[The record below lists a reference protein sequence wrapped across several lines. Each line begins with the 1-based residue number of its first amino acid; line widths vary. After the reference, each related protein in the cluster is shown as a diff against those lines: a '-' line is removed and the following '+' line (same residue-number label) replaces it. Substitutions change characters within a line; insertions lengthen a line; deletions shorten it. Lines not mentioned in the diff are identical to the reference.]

1 MHLSTLCVHPTIW
14 SSSSPMR
21 VCLDADSPAPACRF
35 PTKSVHG
42 PDHVVSLDD
51 VQRADCTRILTPHLD
66 PLGLVRGNVVEGY
79 LANRQSV
86 VYGDS

>member
-1 MHLSTLCVHPTIW
+1 M
-14 SSSSPMR
+14 
-21 VCLDADSPAPACRF
+21 
-35 PTKSVHG
+35 
-42 PDHVVSLDD
+42 SLDD